1 MAGAYVGSTFVPPLF
16 GLLGN
21 ALGFSIMPVYL
32 LCFVLLMIA
41 MTELTF
47 RTAEKERRD
56 TAK

>member
-1 MAGAYVGSTFVPPLF
+1 MAGAYVGSTFVPPFF